1 MGSGNIETF
10 SVLSGQFCCEP
21 KIALKIK
28 SIKKMHLES
37 LPPQGE
43 HGLVFSSPQ
52 GRSEWETSRHSW
64 RDLSGTRRV
73 H

>member
-52 GRSEWETSRHSW
+52 GRSE
-64 RDLSGTRRV
+64 
-73 H
+73 